1 MENKTNQQKI
11 QSLYNLLDAWADVN
25 GLLTSN
31 FQDLVY
37 ETYRKIRELE
47 IEEEQKEHK
56 KVIKLVERLTKNN
69 K

>member
-37 ETYRKIRELE
+37 ETYKKIRELE
-47 IEEEQKEHK
+47 IEEEQKEHNK
-56 KVIKLVERLTKNN
+56 EIKLIERLTKNN